1 MNILKEQTRKYKCMV
16 LHTDLIVQSKFKD
29 WLQKFDKTID
39 ESNSDVFIKNLNA
52 EDFDNSGKKHNKY
65 DFVIINNL

>member
-1 MNILKEQTRKYKCMV
+1 MV